1 MSRNM
6 KIQNF
11 KKIRSIFVTLVLV
24 FAINSAISY
33 ASSNRAT
40 SAISIP
46 KDTPRPKATSAIS
59 IPKDTPRPKATSA
72 ISIPKDTP
80 RP

>member
-1 MSRNM
+1 M
-6 KIQNF
+6 KNNVNF
-11 KKIRSIFVTLVLV
+11 KRFRAILLTLALV

-33 ASSNRAT
+33 ASGNNSRAT
-40 SAISIP
+40 SALMIP
-46 KDTPRPKATSAIS
+46 KDTPRPKATSALM

-72 ISIPKDTP
+72 LMIPKDTP